1 MQRLERIPEYRRK
14 LGGSFQVGILQLY
27 YKYILLENK
36 YKIKKIYVIL
46 NMDAGRAHGHRKTD
60 RSRMVGGLSDFASFG
75 LRGMRRLFKGQEEKR
90 I

>member
-36 YKIKKIYVIL
+36 YKIKKIYV
-46 NMDAGRAHGHRKTD
+46 K
-60 RSRMVGGLSDFASFG
+60 
-75 LRGMRRLFKGQEEKR
+75 
-90 I
+90 

>member
-1 MQRLERIPEYRRK
+1 M
-14 LGGSFQVGILQLY
+14 
-27 YKYILLENK
+27 NA
-36 YKIKKIYVIL
+36 
-46 NMDAGRAHGHRKTD
+46 DAGRAHGHRKTD